1 MKKKIV
7 TQTDLLLEIGCEEL
21 PAGYIP
27 PAAEQLRS
35 SLEAGLKEARIGFG
49 RILSYATPV
58 RLIVFAEGISARQGS
73 QREKIGGPSKA
84 AA

>member
-27 PAAEQLRS
+27 PAAEQLQGPALGGGGKS
-35 SLEAGLKEARIGFG
+35 EGAHIGQSPPLRHLGNKSIFQ
-49 RILSYATPV
+49 IL
-58 RLIVFAEGISARQGS
+58 F
-73 QREKIGGPSKA
+73 
-84 AA
+84 